1 MELPDRLAAHRGLAG
16 TPREQLTWLA
26 AHGRLLRLEAG
37 PVAVAKTKLIEN
49 LWIVLSGH
57 LSIRIQ
63 RSSGS
68 RKVMEWQSGDIAGVL
83 PYSRMTAPPGDVT
96 AEETTELL
104 IVHRDN
110 FREMARECH
119 ELTTTLVHAM
129 LDRARIFT
137 SSDLQ
142 VEKMAS
148 LGKLAAG
155 LAHELN
161 NPASAVGRTAEGLS
175 AHLAELE
182 LTARAVGAVRFSE
195 TQLALLEGERTGC
208 VGETRSILSP
218 IERANRENAFESWLT
233 RHGLEPAIADSLID
247 TPLDLN
253 GLDELARDL
262 DTRTLDL
269 VIRYLSASCL
279 TRRLAA
285 EVESAASRISK
296 LVAAVKR
303 FTYMDQAAVPEPVDI
318 GQGLSDTIA
327 VLGAKARQKSIG
339 VTLDVPPKLPTVLG
353 VGGELN
359 QVWLNLIDN
368 ALDAAPARGHV
379 AITVTLESHFVVVR
393 VIDDGPGIPDEIR
406 EKIFEPFF
414 TTKPVGAGT
423 GLGLE
428 IAWQLVQRH
437 KGEINVL
444 SQPGRTE
451 FAVSLPAETS

>member
-1 MELPDRLAAHRGLAG
+1 MELLDRLAEHKGLAG
-16 TPREQLTWLA
+16 TPREQLAWLA

-37 PVAVAKTKLIEN
+37 PVAVAKTTLIES

-68 RKVMEWQSGDIAGVL
+68 RKVMEWQSGDLAGFL

-137 SSDLQ
+137 TSDLQ

-175 AHLAELE
+175 THLAELE
-182 LTARAVGAVRFSE
+182 LTARAVGAARLSD
-195 TQLALLEGERTGC
+195 TQLAAIDGARTGC

-218 IERANRENAFESWLT
+218 IERANREDTFEGWLT

-253 GLDELARDL
+253 GLDELARGL

-269 VIRYLSASCL
+269 IIRYLSASCL

-339 VTLDVPPKLPTVLG
+339 VTLEVPPKLPTVLG
-353 VGGELN
+353 FGSELN

-368 ALDAAPARGHV
+368 ALDAVPAGGHV
-379 AITVTLESHFVVVR
+379 AITVRPEGRFVVVR
-393 VIDDGPGIPDEIR
+393 VIDDGPGIPDDIR
-406 EKIFEPFF
+406 DKIFEPFF
-414 TTKPVGAGT
+414 TTKPVGVGT

-428 IAWQLVQRH
+428 IAWRLVQRH

-444 SQPGRTE
+444 SQRGQTE
-451 FAVSLPAETS
+451 FSVSLPVDK